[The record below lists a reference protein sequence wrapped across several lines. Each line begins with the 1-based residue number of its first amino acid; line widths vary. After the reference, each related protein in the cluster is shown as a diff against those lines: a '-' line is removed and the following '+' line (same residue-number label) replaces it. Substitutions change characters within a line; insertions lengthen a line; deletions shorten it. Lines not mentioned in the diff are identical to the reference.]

1 MTRAE
6 DLAHRLTSVRAAI
19 RSAARDSGRDPEEIR
34 LLPVTKF
41 HPASDVGILR
51 DLGVD
56 AVGENRVQD
65 AVEKATRFP
74 DVAVHLIGQIQTNKA
89 NAACR
94 VAAAVHSLDSVRL
107 ARALERG
114 TALAI
119 DRGQRRDAPLPV
131 LVQFSFDGDPAR
143 GGVPESGLPEL
154 LDALSGCPNL
164 VLSGVM
170 CVPPLGREPA
180 EVFAAAA
187 DLRDRFAAEAKRPM
201 ELSAGMSGDL
211 AEAVVAGSTIVR
223 VGTAILG
230 PRG

>member
-1 MTRAE
+1 MNRAE
-6 DLAHRLTSVRAAI
+6 DLAHRLASVRAAV
-19 RSAARDSGRDPEEIR
+19 RSAAHAAGRDPGEIR

-65 AVEKATRFP
+65 AVEKATRYP

-107 ARALERG
+107 AEALNRG

-119 DRGQRRDAPLPV
+119 ERGQRSEDPLPV
-131 LVQFSFDGDPAR
+131 FIQYSFDGDPNR
-143 GGVPESGLPEL
+143 GGVPESGIPEL
-154 LDALSGCPNL
+154 LDTLSRCPNL
-164 VLSGVM
+164 MLSGVM
-170 CVPPLGREPA
+170 CVPPVGSDPT

-187 DLRDRFAAEAKRPM
+187 RLRERLAGTENRSM

-211 AEAVVAGSTIVR
+211 DEAVAAGSTIVR